1 MKVYIGK
8 YKGYFG
14 PYQLAE
20 LLCFWAKKVPDEYG
34 IEDKPEWVHNFGE
47 FLTYGNVEPEPKVGE
62 VSKFMKDRK
71 STWLAKFLSWI
82 DSKRERKILIRID
95 PHDTF
100 SMDHTLAL
108 IILPMLKQ
116 LRDKK
121 QGSPLVDDDDVPEH
135 LKSTSAPPKEEEW
148 DIDDNHHLR
157 WDYVLD
163 EMIFAFECKVDDSWD
178 DQFFSGE
185 IDYNW
190 IKEENGNYRMV
201 KGENHTQKYDFE
213 GRQKFQ
219 ERISNGFRLFGR
231 YFESL
236 WA

>member
-8 YKGYFG
+8 YKSYFG

-34 IEDKPEWVHNFGE
+34 IKDKPEWVHNFGE
-47 FLTYGNVEPEPKVGE
+47 FLAHGNIEPEPKVGE

-82 DSKRERKILIRID
+82 DSKRERKISVRID
-95 PHDTF
+95 PYDTF
-100 SMDHTLAL
+100 SMGDTLAL

-163 EMIFAFECKVDDSWD
+163 EMIFAFECKVDTSWE
-178 DQFFSGE
+178 DQFHSGE
-185 IDYNW
+185 FDYDW
-190 IKEENGNYRMV
+190 VKQEDGNYLMV
-201 KGENHTQKYDFE
+201 RGENHTHKYDFE
-213 GRQKFQ
+213 GMAQFQ

-236 WA
+236 